1 MTLAQP
7 QSATQTI
14 EVFSVM
20 EHFPASS
27 LYLLLHKADM
37 SVLYEVWTQL
47 RLQASSCTR
56 GNPFSVLK
64 QNFRN
69 VFISTRTLVLKKKK
83 RRLLA
88 VQ

>member
-7 QSATQTI
+7 QSATQAI

-20 EHFPASS
+20 EHFTASS
-27 LYLLLHKADM
+27 LYLLLHKAHM

-47 RLQASSCTR
+47 RLQASSWTR

-64 QNFRN
+64 QNFHN
-69 VFISTRTLVLKKKK
+69 VFISILTLVLKKK